1 MEKTG
6 PRFHYAWVM
15 VAGCLLMTGACVG
28 VISNSMS
35 VFVKPVCEAFD
46 VTRARFTLYSTFSS
60 FGSMLT
66 APLIGRWF
74 ERRPL
79 RPTMLV
85 GALAMSAG
93 VFGYS
98 FASEVWHFYIVAAV
112 IGVSTGLCGT
122 IAVAKLLSNWFAAKK
137 GLAMG
142 VSLSGSGLAAS
153 LMVPIVNASVQA
165 HGWQSGFRVMGTIFF
180 FMTVPTIL
188 LILRDKPADKGLLP
202 YGVDERAPEPTLR
215 TGFTRDQ
222 ATHCSAF
229 WFFGAATF
237 LTSFVGM
244 GTQAHVIAYLS
255 DIGYSS
261 DNASAIYAGTMA
273 VLIAGKIL
281 LGCVY
286 DKYGIKVGAIYG
298 SGLFAASLVL
308 LIFARLPFAPKLFVV
323 TFGLS
328 NAIQTV
334 QRTYIVNRLFG
345 DLYYSSI
352 YGLMASV
359 GMAGSAIAVPF
370 SGWVYDH
377 VGTYLPAWYGYIGI
391 CAAVV
396 VLIFAA
402 DREAAKRRCELGLP
416 VGV

>member
-6 PRFHYAWVM
+6 QRFHYAWVM

-35 VFVKPVCEAFD
+35 VFIKPVCEALG

-60 FGSMLT
+60 FGSMLM

-74 ERRPL
+74 EGHKL
-79 RPTMLV
+79 RPTMLI
-85 GALAMSAG
+85 GALTMSAG

-98 FASEVWHFYIVAAV
+98 FATEVWHFYIIAAV

-122 IAVAKLLSNWFAAKK
+122 IAVVKLLTNWFAAKK

-153 LMVPIVNASVQA
+153 LMVPVINKSVEA
-165 HGWQSGFRVMGTIFF
+165 HGWQSGFRVMGIIFF
-180 FMTVPTIL
+180 LMTVPTIL
-188 LILRDKPADKGLLP
+188 IILRDKPADKGLLP
-202 YGVDERAPEPTLR
+202 YGVDESAPESALR
-215 TGFTRDQ
+215 TGFTRKE
-222 ATHCSAF
+222 AVHCSAF
-229 WFFGAATF
+229 WLFGAASF
-237 LTSFVGM
+237 LTSFIGM

-261 DNASAIYAGTMA
+261 GTASSIYAGTMA

-281 LGCVY
+281 LGWVY
-286 DKYGIKVGAIYG
+286 DKFGIKVGTVYG
-298 SGLFAASLVL
+298 SGLFGVSLLL
-308 LIFARLPFAPKLFVV
+308 LIFARLPIIPQLFMV

-352 YGLMASV
+352 YGLMASI

-391 CAAVV
+391 CAAVIALV
-396 VLIFAA
+396 FAA
-402 DREAAKRRCELGLP
+402 DREAAKRRCELGIP
-416 VGV
+416 MGV

>member
-6 PRFHYAWVM
+6 PRIHYAWIM

-35 VFVKPVCEAFD
+35 VFVKPVCEALG

-60 FGSMLT
+60 FGSMLM

-74 ERRPL
+74 EQHRL
-79 RPTMLV
+79 RPTMLI

-98 FASEVWHFYIVAAV
+98 FATKVWHFYIIAAV

-122 IAVAKLLSNWFAAKK
+122 IAVAKLLSNWFAVKK

-165 HGWQSGFRVMGTIFF
+165 HGWQSGFRVMGVIFF
-180 FMTVPTIL
+180 LMTIPTIL
-188 LILRDKPADKGLLP
+188 IILRDTPADKGLLP
-202 YGVDERAPEPTLR
+202 YGADERVPESTLR
-215 TGFTRDQ
+215 TGFTRKQ
-222 ATHCSAF
+222 AVHCSAF
-229 WFFGAATF
+229 WLFSAACF
-237 LTSFVGM
+237 LTSFIGM

-255 DIGYSS
+255 DTGYSAAA
-261 DNASAIYAGTMA
+261 ASGIYAGTMA

-286 DKYGIKVGAIYG
+286 DRFGVKVGTVYG
-298 SGLFAASLVL
+298 CGLFAASLVL
-308 LIFARLPFAPKLFVV
+308 LIFTRLPFAPQLFVV
-323 TFGLS
+323 AFGLS

-352 YGLMASV
+352 YGLTASIS
-359 GMAGSAIAVPF
+359 MAGSAIGVPF

-377 VGTYLPAWYGYIGI
+377 VGTYLPAWYGYTAV
-391 CAAVV
+391 CVVVV

-402 DREAAKRRCELGLP
+402 DRDAAKRRCELGIP